1 MMMKQRRIGKLVI
14 CDALNLIDESKKFNN
29 ATNENQIVQGLTQLF
44 TFPTSVTFRP
54 PKRGISIQSDQLS
67 ISPKRRSEL
76 KETLTG

>member
-14 CDALNLIDESKKFNN
+14 CDALNLIDESKKFN
-29 ATNENQIVQGLTQLF
+29 NENQIVQGLTQLF

-54 PKRGISIQSDQLS
+54 PKRGISIQSNQLS

>member
-44 TFPTSVTFRP
+44 TFPLRFVPRSEELAYKVTNSRFP
-54 PKRGISIQSDQLS
+54 PKG
-67 ISPKRRSEL
+67 
-76 KETLTG
+76 GAN